1 VPWKVDAIDEA
12 SLGSVRA
19 NGAVRGRRNPAHRV
33 TGCHIAPH
41 SDVMMRQLRWG
52 RSASAPVE
60 LYVTSTCIASKI
72 TTPRCGRCIFFAAH
86 RIALCEALLLDRV
99 SLAFLG

>member
-1 VPWKVDAIDEA
+1 VSHCTAQRRDDAA
-12 SLGSVRA
+12 G
-19 NGAVRGRRNPAHRV
+19 
-33 TGCHIAPH
+33 
-41 SDVMMRQLRWG
+41 
-52 RSASAPVE
+52 ASAPVE